1 MREYSFKPAMAQREA
16 TWMVRDGHLLKR
28 GAERALKLYDV
39 TSVAWGDMTYR
50 GTRNAWLHLTGPDGV
65 VKIECNDA
73 GFGDDRHTFLKLC
86 ESVCQV
92 LAAECPDLPIRQGG
106 GRALQW
112 SMFLLGAMAA
122 GVGVLFLWAVL
133 SGTVRQNE
141 VTVGLLGAFMAA
153 AFGYVAW
160 IFAPWQPVQTLSPR
174 EMALYLSG
182 MTAPVDRP
190 EDDA

>member
-1 MREYSFKPAMAQREA
+1 MREYTFKPAIIRPEA

-28 GAERALKLYDV
+28 GAERALKLSEV
-39 TSVAWGDMTYR
+39 TSAAWGDMTYR

-65 VKIECNDA
+65 VKIECNDT
-73 GFGDDRHTFLKLC
+73 GVGDDRHTFLKLC
-86 ESVCQV
+86 EKVCGV
-92 LAAECPDLPIRQGG
+92 LVEECPDLPIRQGG
-106 GRALQW
+106 GRAFQW
-112 SMFLLGAMAA
+112 SMFILGAMAA
-122 GVGVLFLWAVL
+122 GVGLLFLWAAL

-141 VTVGLLGAFMAA
+141 MTLILIGAFMAV
-153 AFGYVAW
+153 AFGFVAW
-160 IFAPWQPVQTLSPR
+160 MFAPWQPAQTLTPR

>member
-1 MREYSFKPAMAQREA
+1 MREYTFKPALARREVF
-16 TWMVRDGHLLKR
+16 WMVRDGHLLKR
-28 GAERALKLYDV
+28 GAERALNLSEV
-39 TSVAWGDMTYR
+39 TSAAWGDMAYR

-73 GFGDDRHTFLKLC
+73 GVGDDRNTFLKLC
-86 ESVCQV
+86 ESVCRV
-92 LAAECPDLPIRQGG
+92 LADECPELPIRQGG
-106 GRALQW
+106 GRALQL
-112 SMFLLGAMAA
+112 SMFLLGVMAA
-122 GVGVLFLWAVL
+122 CVGVLFLWAVL

-160 IFAPWQPVQTLSPR
+160 VFAPWQPVQTLSPR
-174 EMALYLSG
+174 EMSLYLSG
-182 MTAPVDRP
+182 MTAPVNRP